1 MSRIGNDSIGGEQ
14 EKKGKR
20 KFKKKDGLLVQNR
33 QKV

>member
-1 MSRIGNDSIGGEQ
+1 MSRIGNDSMDGEQ

-20 KFKKKDGLLVQNR
+20 KLKKKDGLLGQNR